1 MAASTP
7 GVQWRQGPGGQ
18 WEYLA
23 SDGRWYPPDPV
34 TGPVPPQAG
43 QPAPG
48 AYPASAPSVV
58 ATVPCPSCGRAVEAD
73 RMACSTCGA
82 IVASA
87 VPLYLAT
94 PARRL
99 GQYALDVL
107 LAIVTLFIG
116 WLIWSLIIWGRSQTP
131 GMQILHIR
139 TIRKDTL
146 EDASYGT
153 MALREVVGRW
163 LIVGL
168 IASIFFPAALVLD
181 CMLLWDK
188 DRQQL
193 WDKIAGTT
201 VVNGD
206 PLSVT
211 GSQPVETS
219 TMAGPV
225 MSPAADPGPPVPSP
239 PPSPTPSTAVAPG
252 PSGPGA
258 SGSGSPRPGETGP
271 PAGPE
276 AERPGS

>member
-1 MAASTP
+1 
-7 GVQWRQGPGGQ
+7 
-18 WEYLA
+18 
-23 SDGRWYPPDPV
+23 
-34 TGPVPPQAG
+34 
-43 QPAPG
+43 
-48 AYPASAPSVV
+48 
-58 ATVPCPSCGRAVEAD
+58 
-73 RMACSTCGA
+73 MACSTCGA
-82 IVASA
+82 MVASA
-87 VPLYLAT
+87 VPLYLTT

-99 GQYALDVL
+99 GQYALDVG

-139 TIRKDTL
+139 TIRRDTL

-163 LIVGL
+163 LIMGL

-206 PLSVT
+206 PLSVA
-211 GSQPVETS
+211 GSQPVE
-219 TMAGPV
+219 APRHGGPDDGPCPARGLPTCSL
-225 MSPAADPGPPVPSP
+225 SPRRPRPRLD
-239 PPSPTPSTAVAPG
+239 
-252 PSGPGA
+252 
-258 SGSGSPRPGETGP
+258 GSPRPPSSARVRRPQPGRDRS
-271 PAGPE
+271 AGGSGGG
-276 AERPGS
+276 RPGS